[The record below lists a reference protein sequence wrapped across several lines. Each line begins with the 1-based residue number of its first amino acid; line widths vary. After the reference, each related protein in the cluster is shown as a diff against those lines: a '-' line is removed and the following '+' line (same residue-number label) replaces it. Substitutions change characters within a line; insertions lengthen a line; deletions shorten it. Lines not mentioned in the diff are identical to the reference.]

1 MLHQLYIVKA
11 NPQRSQNHRH
21 TENIPG
27 NFSSLPTRKKKTK
40 PIIRS
45 SSDASTK
52 KPKKSF
58 LFDIFSRKSDSHLNH
73 IDGKE
78 NRPKKSIG
86 RSKSDIGDTAKL
98 PLTRKSVDRDEPDN
112 VNKKAQLSPIIE
124 NSPREDIFEKISPRQ
139 TKLNAKHDPS
149 NHMLRSGN
157 IGYTNQKD
165 LDLVPSKPISE
176 TLKEAIRP
184 IVNNLNSSK
193 GVHSSQLPPEKP
205 RLTKGITV
213 DNMVKRLSMERLSPA
228 PQLNSPAF
236 SYTRPNDHIVYA
248 HVVYDNDGRSKQ
260 TVRSNFA
267 ANNKDRVS
275 SQSNGFDTVDSAV
288 TKSLASSSQPNL
300 YGHTEKRERSFSP
313 VAAAKSKPDVSATT
327 LYKRYNSLR
336 HNSDED
342 EGLGSESK
350 KDAEQ
355 MVAPIRPMRYQ
366 QSNGGQYRGRAD
378 GSDHCEMNG
387 LSNRR
392 KQLESRMFMRKFGSI
407 DQDLAKEGV
416 SPDRYSRSGSRETAT
431 PERLHYT
438 AAATHD
444 LRNKYSPDKSH
455 LDLISPPRDAVDIV
469 APTIEHEFPGKYQ
482 KITTVTKEYR
492 SRQRSTSP
500 REIDLGYIDDGNN
513 FYQNSYNL
521 EPNTSYYQEKY
532 RQEFEPKSLETPIF
546 EPIKSVPPP
555 EPPKRVH
562 RYRNNYSSDSNGH
575 NTLKRDNKQQRS
587 FDKGDSG
594 IENDYRK
601 DSFQGHEEFSLR

>member
-1 MLHQLYIVKA
+1 M
-11 NPQRSQNHRH
+11 
-21 TENIPG
+21 
-27 NFSSLPTRKKKTK
+27 
-40 PIIRS
+40 
-45 SSDASTK
+45 
-52 KPKKSF
+52 
-58 LFDIFSRKSDSHLNH
+58 NH

-86 RSKSDIGDTAKL
+86 RSKSDIGETAKL
-98 PLTRKSVDRDEPDN
+98 SHGRKSIDRDEPDS

-139 TKLNAKHDPS
+139 TKLNAKHDQS
-149 NHMLRSGN
+149 MLPSGN

-184 IVNNLNSSK
+184 IVNHLNSSK

-260 TVRSNFA
+260 TVRSNFTA
-267 ANNKDRVS
+267 KSKDRMS
-275 SQSNGFDTVDSAV
+275 SQLNGFDTVDSAV
-288 TKSLASSSQPNL
+288 TKNLAASSQPNL
-300 YGHTEKRERSFSP
+300 YRHMEKRERSFSP
-313 VAAAKSKPDVSATT
+313 VNLPKSKADVPAST
-327 LYKRYNSLR
+327 LYKRYSSLR
-336 HNSDED
+336 NNSDED
-342 EGLGSESK
+342 EGLGSESR
-350 KDAEQ
+350 KDTEQ
-355 MVAPIRPMRYQ
+355 SAPPIRPMRYQ
-366 QSNGGQYRGRAD
+366 HSNGQYRGRAD
-378 GSDHCEMNG
+378 GSDHCEING

-407 DQDLAKEGV
+407 DQDLSKEGI
-416 SPDRYSRSGSRETAT
+416 SPERYSRSASRETAT
-431 PERLHYT
+431 PDRLNYAT
-438 AAATHD
+438 AAGTARHD

-455 LDLISPPRDAVDIV
+455 LDLISPPRDAVSIV
-469 APTIEHEFPGKYQ
+469 APTIENEFPGKYQ
-482 KITTVTKEYR
+482 KITTITKEYH

-521 EPNTSYYQEKY
+521 EPNTSYFQEKY

-546 EPIKSVPPP
+546 EPIKSVPAP

-575 NTLKRDNKQQRS
+575 PLKRDNKQQRS

-601 DSFQGHEEFSLR
+601 DSFQGHDDFNLR